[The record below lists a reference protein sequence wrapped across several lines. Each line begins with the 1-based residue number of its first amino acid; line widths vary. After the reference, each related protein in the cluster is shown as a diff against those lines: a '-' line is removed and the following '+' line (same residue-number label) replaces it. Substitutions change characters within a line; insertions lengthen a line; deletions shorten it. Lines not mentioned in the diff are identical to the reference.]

1 MAEHRHPLADSF
13 RAKIDGLRLLTAKLD
28 DPSARTPI
36 LPRFRES
43 VIDILREVPRPSPE
57 LCRELYAIQGDLL
70 RLFKS
75 QRHEYALVA
84 KINGTLEKARQVV
97 DRPPLGPR

>member
-13 RAKIDGLRLLTAKLD
+13 YAKIDALRLLTAKLD
-28 DPSARTPI
+28 DPSARGPI
-36 LPRFRES
+36 LPRFRAG
-43 VIDILREVPRPSPE
+43 VIDILRGEPRPSPD
-57 LCRELYAIQGDLL
+57 LCRELYALQGDLH

-84 KINGTLEKARQVV
+84 KINITLEKAKRLV
-97 DRPPLGPR
+97 DRPPLGHR